1 MNNDES
7 KEIQMLRLHKKE
19 SGLSYEKIGQALGVH
34 SITIYNWFRGKQQP
48 SAIAKKLIRTYLLNV
63 K

>member
-1 MNNDES
+1 MKNKEL
-7 KEIQMLRLHKKE
+7 KEIQLLRLHKKE

-34 SITIYNWFRGKQQP
+34 GMTIYNWLRGKQQP
-48 SAIAKKLIRTYLLNV
+48 SSMAKKLIRTYLLNV